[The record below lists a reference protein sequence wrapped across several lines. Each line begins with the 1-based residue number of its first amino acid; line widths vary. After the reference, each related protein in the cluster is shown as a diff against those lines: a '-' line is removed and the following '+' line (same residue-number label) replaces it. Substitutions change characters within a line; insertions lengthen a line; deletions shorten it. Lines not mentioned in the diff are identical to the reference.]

1 MVSPCLPNGAWNTE
15 AVYTIP
21 PIMGISLFGCL
32 GTWLGL
38 ECCLRTLSARSTPDS
53 DWDSDSESESASG
66 LNEVCLSWAS
76 SVAGC
81 DFYLKPSKQE

>member
-21 PIMGISLFGCL
+21 PIMAISLFGCL

-38 ECCLRTLSARSTPDS
+38 KCCLRTLSARFTSDS
-53 DWDSDSESESASG
+53 DLDSESEPASG

-81 DFYLKPSKQE
+81 DFYLKLSKQQ